1 MKKILASPLFP
12 LAIALIIF
20 LIAYFC
26 KKWENPL
33 IAAGTV
39 GVVVTAVWTIY
50 YREIK
55 AHEDRPILRMEEPRF
70 DPPFYRRAPEI
81 KNVKVDD
88 KIIQEQVGIG
98 YYINILL
105 KNTGKR
111 TAKNCQ
117 PILTRMWKFIQG
129 NWQKEENWISVAL
142 LWGAGEHEIYEY
154 GIRKAREERNLI
166 PNRPYYLSLGA

>member
-20 LIAYFC
+20 LMAYFC

-55 AHEDRPILRMEEPRF
+55 AHEDRPILKMEEPCF
-70 DPPFYRRAPEI
+70 DPPFYRQAPEI
-81 KNVKVDD
+81 KIAIVND
-88 KIIQEQVGIG
+88 KMVQEPGGIG

-105 KNTGKR
+105 KNTGNR

-117 PILTRMWKFIQG
+117 PLLIGMWEIVQG
-129 NWQKEENWISVAL
+129 DWQKEKIGFL
-142 LWGAGEHEIYEY
+142 CL
-154 GIRKAREERNLI
+154 
-166 PNRPYYLSLGA
+166 